1 MNTKI
6 IIAALAFFTT
16 FGFSSL
22 MMQFALK
29 KSEPQ
34 PNATYSR
41 LFGKPT
47 NKQVLRFLQQDIR
60 NGQQRLGSLSQYE
73 WQYQPPFSSYALAE
87 YAEAVAMYVNKSG
100 SMDDSALPQD
110 LQIAW
115 REHMEAWRDYSA
127 FLNSLENLSADEMS
141 KLNVRLRYEVKDA
154 RISSTWFKV
163 LEIAGENYGAY
174 PAGAY

>member
-6 IIAALAFFTT
+6 ITAALAFFTT

-22 MMQFALK
+22 MMQFALN

-34 PNATYSR
+34 PNTTYSR

-47 NKQVLRFLQQDIR
+47 NRQVLRFLQQDIR
-60 NGQQRLGSLSQYE
+60 NGQQRTGRLSQYE
-73 WQYQPPFSSYALAE
+73 WQYQPPFGRSALAE
-87 YAEAVAMYVNKSG
+87 YAEAVAIYVNKSG
-100 SMDDSALPQD
+100 NMDDSELPQD

-115 REHMEAWRDYSA
+115 REHIEAWRDYSA
-127 FLNSLENLSADEMS
+127 FLTSLENLSPDEMR
-141 KLNVRLRYEVKDA
+141 KLNVRIQYEVKDA